1 LQAYRKKPFLPS
13 TPLAS
18 SLSKE
23 KKMKKFL
30 ALVALSLVLA
40 ACGKSPTATSEDTAL
55 TSLATNF
62 STSFTQENWND
73 AAGSRTGVFTV
84 GQSNGSP
91 AGANKGGID
100 GVVFKYDFNGNVL
113 WKKQIASL
121 ANDAATDVAVNPSGQ
136 VYVLGGTDNKVGST
150 SFGQRDVFVTRYD
163 ANGTNQKTAQLGGA
177 GYDDAVDIVL
187 DKNQVP
193 YVLVTLDDKA
203 SYAVYKGD
211 LATFTFTKLPL
222 RTYSNTNPKALS
234 VDSLGNV
241 YILSEYGRS
250 VVDIDKYSSTGVS
263 LSYLRVAT
271 TTPGVRAFD
280 LRIDN
285 DNIYVSYGLPN
296 GSNVFTGI
304 VKKYSK
310 DFVTQLWEV
319 NLGLNTTAKV
329 VKVAGDGVYLGGAF
343 GGGSFIARYTSAGK
357 KVWSDTFSTPTAT
370 GSESVE
376 GLATAAQINAVFP
389 AGYGYTGSA
398 DGFVTRTNAT
408 TGGAGWLRQ

>member
-1 LQAYRKKPFLPS
+1 
-13 TPLAS
+13 
-18 SLSKE
+18 
-23 KKMKKFL
+23 MKKFL
-30 ALVALSLVLA
+30 ALAALSVVLV
-40 ACGKSPTATSEDTAL
+40 ACGKSPTVTGDDAAL

-73 AAGSRTGVFTV
+73 AAGSSTGVFTV

-91 AGANKGGID
+91 AGTNKGGID
-100 GVVFKYDFNGNVL
+100 AIVFKYDFNGNVL

-136 VYVLGGTDNKVGST
+136 VYVLGGTDNKVGGS

-163 ANGTNQKTAQLGGA
+163 ANGGNQKIAQLGGA

-193 YVLVTLDDKA
+193 YVLVTLNDKA

-211 LATFTFTKLPL
+211 PVTFRFTELPI
-222 RTYSNTNPKALS
+222 RNYSNTTPKAMS

-241 YILSEYGRS
+241 YILSEYGQS
-250 VVDIDKYSSTGVS
+250 AVDIDKYSSTGTS

-271 TTPGVRAFD
+271 TTPGVKAFD
-280 LRIDN
+280 LRIDS

-296 GSNVFTGI
+296 GSNIFTGI

-310 DFVTQLWEV
+310 DFVTKVWEV
-319 NLGLNTTAKV
+319 NLGLNVTANTL
-329 VKVAGDGVYLGGAF
+329 KVAGDGVYLGGAS
-343 GGGSFIARYTSAGK
+343 GGGSFIAKYTSAGK

-376 GLATAAQINAVFP
+376 GLATAAQISAVFP
-389 AGYGYTGSA
+389 AGFGYAGSA
-398 DGFVTRTNAT
+398 DGFITRANAT
-408 TGGAGWLRQ
+408 TGDAGWLRQ

>member
-1 LQAYRKKPFLPS
+1 
-13 TPLAS
+13 
-18 SLSKE
+18 
-23 KKMKKFL
+23 MKKFL
-30 ALVALSLVLA
+30 ALAALSVVLA
-40 ACGKSPTATSEDTAL
+40 ACGKSPTVTGDDAAL

-62 STSFTQENWND
+62 STSFTQEHWND
-73 AAGSRTGVFTV
+73 AAGSSTGVFTV

-91 AGANKGGID
+91 AGTNKGGID
-100 GVVFKYDFNGNVL
+100 AIVFKYDFNGNVL

-136 VYVLGGTDNKVGST
+136 VYVLGGTDNKVGGS

-163 ANGTNQKTAQLGGA
+163 ANGGNQKIAQLGGA

-193 YVLVTLDDKA
+193 YVLVTLNDKA

-211 LATFTFTKLPL
+211 PVTFRFTELPI
-222 RTYSNTNPKALS
+222 RNYSNTTPKALS

-241 YILSEYGRS
+241 YILSEYGQS
-250 VVDIDKYSSTGVS
+250 AVDIDKYSSTGTS
-263 LSYLRVAT
+263 LSYLRVVT
-271 TTPGVRAFD
+271 TMPGVKAFD
-280 LRIDN
+280 LRIDS

-310 DFVTQLWEV
+310 DFVTKVWEV
-319 NLGLNTTAKV
+319 NLGLNVTANTI
-329 VKVAGDGVYLGGAF
+329 KVAGDGVYLGGAS
-343 GGGSFIARYTSAGK
+343 GGGSFIAKYTSAGK

-376 GLATAAQINAVFP
+376 GLATAAQISAVFP
-389 AGYGYTGSA
+389 AGFGYAGSA
-398 DGFVTRTNAT
+398 DGFITRANAT
-408 TGGAGWLRQ
+408 TGDAGWLRQ